1 MSGGGGAVGR
11 KRKENE
17 RGGDNRKREEEGET
31 RDEKVRVA
39 GPSWCSV
46 ACWVLMWAGAGRF
59 HLVCC
64 WQILEYITFS

>member
-39 GPSWCSV
+39 WPSW
-46 ACWVLMWAGAGRF
+46 CWVLMWAGVGRF

-64 WQILEYITFS
+64 WQILDITFS